1 TGPLVLSWSSSL
13 VVRQVQARAPRPFLP
28 QTGPARTADGPRWEQ
43 CHIVRVGART
53 SAPGGGVEQSEYR
66 LERSPDAEDPEH
78 LVTGGREQ
86 SGPVEHQSGQ
96 GTGIVM
102 GSLDARALTG
112 LEPIECGDR
121 VITVSGDLVGEHRGR
136 FHGHARADACC
147 REEPGRGVAEEDRAA
162 DRPPPG
168 SGIAQR
174 PEERILGRTDRLE
187 AGVDA
192 RAHLLELRP
201 DLAGEPSRTQRL
213 TRIRTAEEDSDAVL

>member
-1 TGPLVLSWSSSL
+1 NLRSAILTP
-13 VVRQVQARAPRPFLP
+13 PPP
-28 QTGPARTADGPRWEQ
+28 PTATLFPYTTLFR
-43 CHIVRVGART
+43 
-53 SAPGGGVEQSEYR
+53 SYR

-147 REEPGRGVAEEDRAA
+147 REEPGRG
-162 DRPPPG
+162 
-168 SGIAQR
+168 
-174 PEERILGRTDRLE
+174 
-187 AGVDA
+187 
-192 RAHLLELRP
+192 
-201 DLAGEPSRTQRL
+201 
-213 TRIRTAEEDSDAVL
+213 